1 MYNNNFYILFKNI
14 TTKKPRYIGAFLII
28 SILIIQITDDHF
40 YFLYFAKTI
49 SIVLHEF

>member
-1 MYNNNFYILFKNI
+1 MSNNNFYILFKNI
-14 TTKKPRYIGAFLII
+14 ATKKPRLIGAFLII

-49 SIVLHEF
+49 SIV